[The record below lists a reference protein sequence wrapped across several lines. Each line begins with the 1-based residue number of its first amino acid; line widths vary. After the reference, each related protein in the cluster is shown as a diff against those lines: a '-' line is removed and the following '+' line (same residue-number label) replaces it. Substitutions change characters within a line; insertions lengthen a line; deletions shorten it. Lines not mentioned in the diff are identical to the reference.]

1 MYHCH
6 GNAVRILRGRETE
19 PTQVYDRYEDP
30 GKWPKLPLISK
41 KSPYSHTGLDKGEG
55 GEYKAT
61 APTINKGL
69 RKDGEEFAVKKTLT
83 QESRARET
91 DSRHANE
98 RNRFYRYKQ
107 QQNNANIWNT
117 NANRSRGNEDNSIS
131 QHWKLFNTRSHEITK
146 DRYGIAL
153 ERPRYPAS
161 SKGTEAEAWKC
172 ESDDEREESE
182 LPERIR
188 PTIKTIGSFPAQEL
202 TTELA
207 ISLLQCIEEN
217 QELRKSVFA
226 LLEERKRKKTGSGE
240 RYLRSSKDEEK
251 AESDRKKKRL
261 DRDEFIKKSSKIV
274 EDIKRKYWKDR
285 RRRGSPSLP
294 PLSKIR

>member
-41 KSPYSHTGLDKGEG
+41 KSLYSHTGLDKGEG

-107 QQNNANIWNT
+107 QENNANIWNT

-131 QHWKLFNTRSHEITK
+131 QH
-146 DRYGIAL
+146 
-153 ERPRYPAS
+153 
-161 SKGTEAEAWKC
+161 
-172 ESDDEREESE
+172 
-182 LPERIR
+182 
-188 PTIKTIGSFPAQEL
+188 
-202 TTELA
+202 
-207 ISLLQCIEEN
+207 
-217 QELRKSVFA
+217 
-226 LLEERKRKKTGSGE
+226 
-240 RYLRSSKDEEK
+240 
-251 AESDRKKKRL
+251 
-261 DRDEFIKKSSKIV
+261 
-274 EDIKRKYWKDR
+274 
-285 RRRGSPSLP
+285 
-294 PLSKIR
+294 